1 MIDLSPIFISLQLS
15 FITIIILLCLAA
27 PCAWWLIQLK
37 AQKSR
42 YIAEPILN
50 FPLIMP
56 PTVLGF
62 YLLMLLGNNGPFG
75 MLNLAFQFNGILV
88 ASVIYSFPFVLQ
100 PLLVAFEKIP
110 IVMLEFA
117 KVDGISYWRRFF
129 YLALPLSFKG
139 ISRAA
144 LLGFSH
150 TMGAFG
156 IILIIGGSIEG
167 RTKTA
172 SIALWEKI
180 EMGDYLSAHIYA
192 IILIVI
198 SIIIFFVLRYWEH
211 TFRVSD

>member
-1 MIDLSPIFISLQLS
+1 MDLSPIFISLQLS
-15 FITIIILLCLAA
+15 FLTVLLLLFLAA
-27 PCAWWLIQLK
+27 PCAWWLIHLK

-62 YLLMLLGNNGPFG
+62 YLLMLLGKNGPFA
-75 MLNLAFQFNGILV
+75 LFNLAFQFSGILI
-88 ASVIYSFPFVLQ
+88 ASIIYSFPFVLQ

-110 IVMLEFA
+110 AVMLEFA
-117 KVDGISYWRRFF
+117 KVDGVSYWRRFF

-192 IILIVI
+192 LILIAI
-198 SIIIFFVLRYWEH
+198 SIVIFFGLRYAEH
-211 TFRVSD
+211 SLHVLE

>member
-1 MIDLSPIFISLQLS
+1 MDLSPILISLKLS
-15 FITIIILLCLAA
+15 FLTVFFLLFLAA
-27 PCAWWLIQLK
+27 PCAWWLVQLK
-37 AQKSR
+37 AQKNR
-42 YIAEPILN
+42 YIIEPILN

-62 YLLMLLGNNGPFG
+62 YLLMLLGQKGPLGFLG
-75 MLNLAFQFNGILV
+75 LAFHFYGILI
-88 ASVIYSFPFVLQ
+88 ASILYSFPFVLQ

-110 IVMLEFA
+110 TVMLEFA
-117 KVDGISYWRRFF
+117 KVDGVSYWKRFLH
-129 YLALPLSFKG
+129 LALPLSLKG

-156 IILIIGGSIEG
+156 VILIIGGSIEG

-180 EMGDYLSAHIYA
+180 EMGDYHSAHIYA
-192 IILIVI
+192 VILIVI
-198 SIIIFFVLRYWEH
+198 SAAIFLGLRYGEH
-211 TFRVSD
+211 KGKE

>member
-1 MIDLSPIFISLQLS
+1 MINLTPIFISLQLS
-15 FITIIILLCLAA
+15 FITVALLLLLAT
-27 PCAWWLIQLK
+27 PCAWWLVNLR

-42 YIAEPILN
+42 YIIEPILN

-62 YLLMLLGNNGPFG
+62 YLLMLLGKSGPFAAF
-75 MLNLAFQFNGILV
+75 NLAFQFEGILI
-88 ASVIYSFPFVLQ
+88 AAIIYSFPFVLQ
-100 PLLVAFEKIP
+100 HLLVAFEKIP
-110 IVMLEFA
+110 SAMIEFA
-117 KVDGISYWRRFF
+117 KVDGVPYWRCFF
-129 YLALPLSFKG
+129 HLALPLSLKG

-172 SIALWEKI
+172 AIALWEKV
-180 EMGDYLSAHIYA
+180 EMGDYMSAHIYA
-192 IILIVI
+192 LILIII
-198 SIIIFFVLRYWEH
+198 SAFVFLGLRYGEH
-211 TFRVSD
+211 KFFSSE

>member
-1 MIDLSPIFISLQLS
+1 
-15 FITIIILLCLAA
+15 
-27 PCAWWLIQLK
+27 
-37 AQKSR
+37 
-42 YIAEPILN
+42 
-50 FPLIMP
+50 MP

-62 YLLMLLGNNGPFG
+62 YLLMILGKNGPFAL
-75 MLNLAFQFNGILV
+75 LNLAFQFKGILI
-88 ASVIYSFPFVLQ
+88 AAVIYSFPFVLQ

-110 IVMLEFA
+110 LSMMEFA

-129 YLALPLSFKG
+129 YLALPLSLKG

-172 SIALWEKI
+172 AIALWEKV
-180 EMGDYLSAHIYA
+180 EMGDYGTAHIYA
-192 IILIVI
+192 LILMAI
-198 SIIIFFVLRYWEH
+198 SALVFFGLRYGEH
-211 TFRVSD
+211 KFASPE